1 MNTERDYELGRPR
14 YEAGSGERSG
24 VGGRSGPAGA
34 GSGVGAPHGPLG
46 GAQAGSSSPVN
57 KTAPSAI
64 AAMAFAAIGWM
75 LPVFGGLI
83 AIRRAR
89 AAMREIEAAGGE
101 LDGVPLAVWARRL
114 GWTYLVVWTVVLGY
128 LALKLYVG
136 VTGFIVTTK

>member
-1 MNTERDYELGRPR
+1 MNTEGDYELGRPR
-14 YEAGSGERSG
+14 YEAGSGERAAGGRTGPSG
-24 VGGRSGPAGA
+24 VG
-34 GSGVGAPHGPLG
+34 VPHDVLG
-46 GAQAGSSSPVN
+46 GAQAGSAPVK

-75 LPVFGGLI
+75 LPFFGGLI

-101 LDGVPLAVWARRL
+101 LDGVALAVWARRL
-114 GWTYLVVWTVVLGY
+114 GWVYVVVWTVVLGT

-136 VTGFIVTTK
+136 LTNLIGTVK

>member
-1 MNTERDYELGRPR
+1 MNTEGDYELGRPR
-14 YEAGSGERSG
+14 YEAGPGERAA
-24 VGGRSGPAGA
+24 GGRSGPASAGLGA
-34 GSGVGAPHGPLG
+34 GAPHGPVG
-46 GAQAGSSSPVN
+46 GAQAGSSPVN

-101 LDGVPLAVWARRL
+101 LDGAPLAVWARRL
-114 GWTYLVVWTVVLGY
+114 GWIYLVVWTVVLGY

-136 VTGFIVTTK
+136 LTGFIVTTK